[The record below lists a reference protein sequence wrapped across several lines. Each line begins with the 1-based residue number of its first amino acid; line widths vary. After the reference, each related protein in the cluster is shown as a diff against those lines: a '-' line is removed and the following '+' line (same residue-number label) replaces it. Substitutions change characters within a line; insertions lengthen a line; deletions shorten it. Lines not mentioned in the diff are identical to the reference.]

1 MTPPNEPR
9 ATPPGAPGWQTL
21 FVLPALGSLG
31 LGMVL
36 PLWFLA
42 VFFST
47 ALSFAWCEAGLK
59 GLPLSQEQVGWALL
73 LSAGIILGG
82 LGASLW
88 ASLRQA
94 FETKDEA
101 RPRGGPIRWLLRNPW
116 WALGLVLL
124 TLDLLLLRERGRSS
138 AFPLGAT
145 TVILSR
151 TSWFILTAAW
161 VLGRLAWGSLRLAWR
176 LARAS
181 SFMAGLTVA
190 AGVATAL
197 GWVVFI
203 GVVDAL
209 VQQQLPAI
217 ERRLQGTRLGGTS
230 AQATVVPALF
240 ERGELGT
247 LLTASSSTT
256 RFALTA
262 DWDSPADI
270 GGPGSFA
277 QCAEGLD
284 SQLRRQA
291 EWEATRI
298 LDATEAQD
306 VVQDVLLRLCLH
318 GRSPAVYR
326 GYFIRSVQNRAI
338 EWRRRSARTCS
349 IIEIPEPA
357 CEVRPDEQYLRAES
371 ARAVN
376 KALCILSEDEKTLLR
391 WRYFERWEYAQIA
404 SYLGTTEVTARQ
416 RVSRAIRKFKEAFQK
431 RCQ

>member
-1 MTPPNEPR
+1 MTAPNEPHGN
-9 ATPPGAPGWQTL
+9 PQGAPGWQTL

-42 VFFST
+42 VTAST
-47 ALSFAWCEAGLK
+47 ALSLVMCKEAFK
-59 GLPLSQEQVGWALL
+59 GLALSEEQLALAFM
-73 LSAGIILGG
+73 LSAGLILSG

-101 RPRGGPIRWLLRNPW
+101 RTRGGPIRWLLRNPW

-124 TLDLLLLRERGRSS
+124 TLGLLLQPGRSS
-138 AFPLGAT
+138 TFPVGVAT
-145 TVILSR
+145 VLLSR
-151 TSWFILTAAW
+151 MSWLILTSAW

-181 SFMAGLTVA
+181 SFMAGLVVA

-197 GWVVFI
+197 GWFVFI
-203 GVVDAL
+203 GVIDAL
-209 VQQQLPAI
+209 VQQQLPAL
-217 ERRLQGTRLGGTS
+217 ERELGGIRRGGGTS
-230 AQATVVPALF
+230 SQATVVPALF
-240 ERGELGT
+240 ERGQLGT
-247 LLTASSSTT
+247 LLTVPSSST
-256 RFALTA
+256 RFALTS

-277 QCAEGLD
+277 LCAEGLD

-291 EWEATRI
+291 EREATRI

-306 VVQDVLLRLCLH
+306 VVQDVLLRLCLL
-318 GRSPAVYR
+318 GRPPALYR
-326 GYFIRSVQNRAI
+326 GYFIRSVQHRAI
-338 EWRRRSARTCS
+338 EWRRRAARTCG
-349 IIEIPEPA
+349 IIEVPEPA
-357 CEVRPDEQYLRAES
+357 CELRPDEEYLRAES

-376 KALCILSEDEKTLLR
+376 KALCALDDDEETLLR
-391 WRYFERWEYAQIA
+391 WRYFEAWEYPQIA
-404 SYLGTTEVTARQ
+404 SALGTTEVNARQ
-416 RVSRAIRKFKEAFQK
+416 RVSRAIKNLREAFQQ
-431 RCQ
+431 RCR